1 MATMKKPAMR
11 KAAPKKAKG
20 PSPQQ
25 QAMMQQAMAA
35 QQQQQ
40 QAPPQQAPQGQ
51 PMMKK
56 GGKVK
61 KAQDGYTTSE
71 ETTKNPNKF
80 KNLGG
85 ETGKPVFKGKN
96 VPRAKTTLGDGKTVA
111 KSGMKVKKAQSGT
124 KLGKALPPPAKSGKT
139 MKKCAYGC
147 K

>member
-1 MATMKKPAMR
+1 MATMKKPAMK

-40 QAPPQQAPQGQ
+40 QAPPQQGQ

-61 KAQDGYTTSE
+61 KAQSGTS
-71 ETTKNPNKF
+71 TTKET
-80 KNLGG
+80 KNLKDA
-85 ETGKPVFKGKN
+85 TQMKNMRPVFKGPN

-111 KSGMKVKKAQSGT
+111 KSGMKVKKAQM
-124 KLGKALPPPAKSGKT
+124 GKALPPPYKSGGK
-139 MKKCAYGC
+139 MKKCMQGC